1 MTINCSTQNPQQTH
15 QRKGKQNM
23 ARGVSVKVSTTKVI
37 KALEDK
43 LEAGTKAIANNEKK
57 RKEHEKLQKVW
68 SKEVA
73 DLIFKNISKGE
84 VNAHEN
90 WRNEVNLTV
99 TLPANTIKLPEQPQM
114 ELEQELARYEVQEI
128 ENAIRILKMTD
139 EETVN
144 ASTFNKLAQYL

>member
-1 MTINCSTQNPQQTH
+1 
-15 QRKGKQNM
+15 M
-23 ARGVSVKVSTTKVI
+23 AKAISVKVATTKVI

-43 LEAGTKAIANNEKK
+43 LETSKKAIANNEKK
-57 RKEHEKLQKVW
+57 RKDYEKVEKAYA
-68 SKEVA
+68 KEVA
-73 DLIFKNISKGE
+73 ELVFKNISKAE

-90 WRNEVNLTV
+90 WRNEVNVTI
-99 TLPANTIKLPEQPQM
+99 TLPNGAIKLPEKPSIDLER
-114 ELEQELARYEVQEI
+114 ELGSYEISEI

>member
-1 MTINCSTQNPQQTH
+1 
-15 QRKGKQNM
+15 M
-23 ARGVSVKVSTTKVI
+23 ARAISVKVATTKVI

-43 LEAGTKAIANNEKK
+43 LETSKKAIASNEKK
-57 RKEHEKLQKVW
+57 RKDYEKVEKAY

-73 DLIFKNISKGE
+73 ELVFKNISKAE

-90 WRNEVNLTV
+90 WRNEVNVTI
-99 TLPANTIKLPEQPQM
+99 TLPNGAIKLPEKPSIDLER
-114 ELEQELARYEVQEI
+114 ELGQYEITEI

-144 ASTFNKLAQYL
+144 ASTFKQVAQYL